1 VAAVPDIETPLDV
14 PLLAVDDLQV
24 SFFTR
29 RGVVQAVRGASF
41 TLDRGQT
48 IGLVGESG
56 SGKSVTSRAVMGLIE
71 LPGRIVAGDI
81 RWKGKS
87 LLGKDGHAYS
97 DRIRGKEISII
108 FQDPMTSLNP
118 LMKIGDQ
125 IGEVLGHHLGM
136 DRSSAEK
143 RAVELLDLVG
153 ISFPRQ
159 RVKQYPYEFSGGMN
173 QRVAIAMALASKPE
187 LLIADEPTTALD
199 VTIQAQI
206 LELIQQ
212 LQTDLGLAVLLIT
225 HDLGVV
231 AGLCQRL
238 AVMYAG
244 RIVET
249 GQAEEIYS
257 DPGHPYAWGLIG
269 STPRLDVVVPKLVSI
284 AGAPPD
290 LIRPPVGCA
299 YAPRCPLAVELCEQ
313 VSPELIEHLPHRK
326 VACHRAFDI
335 RTVGAPVAAG
345 S

>member
-1 VAAVPDIETPLDV
+1 MVVESNGTPL
-14 PLLAVDDLQV
+14 LEVDDLQV

-29 RGVVQAVRGASF
+29 RGVVQGVRGSTF
-41 TLDRGQT
+41 TIDRGESL
-48 IGLVGESG
+48 GLVGESG
-56 SGKSVTSRAVMGLIE
+56 SGKSVTSRAIMGLVD
-71 LPGRIVAGDI
+71 LPGRIVGGDI

-87 LLGKDGHAYS
+87 LFGKEGAAYS
-97 DRIRGKEISII
+97 NRIRGKEISII
-108 FQDPMTSLNP
+108 FQDPMTSLDP
-118 LMKIGDQ
+118 LMKVGDQ
-125 IGEVLGHHLGM
+125 IGEVLHHHLGM
-136 DRSSAEK
+136 DHSSARK

-153 ISFPRQ
+153 ISFPKQ
-159 RVKQYPYEFSGGMN
+159 RVGQYPYEFSGGMN
-173 QRVAIAMALASKPE
+173 QRVAIAMALASDPE

-231 AGLCQRL
+231 AGLCGSL

-249 GQAEEIYS
+249 GTAEAIYE
-257 DPGHPYAWGLIG
+257 DPGHPYGWGLIG

-284 AGAPPD
+284 GGAPPD
-290 LIRPPVGCA
+290 LANPPVGCPFH
-299 YAPRCPLAVELCEQ
+299 PRCELAIEICETDM
-313 VSPELIEHLPHRK
+313 PELIEHQPSRK

-335 RTVGAPVAAG
+335 RTVGSPVAG
-345 S
+345 PG

>member
-1 VAAVPDIETPLDV
+1 VPEPQQQNGAS
-14 PLLAVDDLQV
+14 LLVVDELQV

-48 IGLVGESG
+48 LGLVGESG
-56 SGKSVTSRAVMGLIE
+56 SGKSVTSRAITGLID
-71 LPGRIVAGDI
+71 LPGRVVGGDI
-81 RWKGKS
+81 RWKGRS
-87 LLGKDGHAYS
+87 LLGREGQKYS
-97 DRIRGKEISII
+97 DRVRGKEISII

-118 LMKIGDQ
+118 LMKVGDQ
-125 IGEVLGHHLGM
+125 IGEVLSYHRGM
-136 DRSSAEK
+136 DHAAAEK

-159 RVKQYPYEFSGGMN
+159 RVTQYPYEFSGGMN
-173 QRVAIAMALASKPE
+173 QRVAIAMALASEPE

-212 LQTDLGLAVLLIT
+212 LQADLGLAVLLIT

-249 GQAEEIYS
+249 GLAEDIYS

-290 LIRPPVGCA
+290 LINPPTGCA
-299 YAPRCPLAVELCEQ
+299 YRERCELAIEICEE
-313 VSPELIEHLPHRK
+313 VSPELVEHLPNRK

-335 RTVGAPVAAG
+335 RTVGSPVAGHAG
-345 S
+345 

>member
-1 VAAVPDIETPLDV
+1 MRSAPDV
-14 PLLAVDDLQV
+14 PLLEVDNLQV

-41 TLDRGQT
+41 ILDRGQT
-48 IGLVGESG
+48 LGLVGESG
-56 SGKSVTSRAVMGLIE
+56 SGKSVTSRAITGLID
-71 LPGRIVAGDI
+71 LPGKIVGGDI
-81 RWKGKS
+81 RWKGRS
-87 LLGKDGHAYS
+87 VLGKAGEAYS
-97 DRIRGKEISII
+97 HRVRGKEISII
-108 FQDPMTSLNP
+108 FQDPMTSLDP
-118 LMKIGDQ
+118 LMKVGEQ
-125 IGEVLGHHLGM
+125 IGEVLQHHLGM
-136 DRSSAEK
+136 DGPSAQ
-143 RAVELLDLVG
+143 RRVVELLDLVG

-159 RVKQYPYEFSGGMN
+159 RVTQYPYEFSGGMN
-173 QRVAIAMALASKPE
+173 QRVAIAMALASEPE

-206 LELIQQ
+206 LELIQK
-212 LQTDLGLAVLLIT
+212 LQADLGLAVLLIT

-249 GQAEEIYS
+249 GSAEEIYS

-269 STPRLDVVVPKLVSI
+269 STPRLDVVVPKLMSI

-290 LIRPPVGCA
+290 LINPPPACA
-299 YAPRCPLAVELCEQ
+299 FQPRCELAIERCSQET
-313 VSPELIEHLPHRK
+313 PELIEHLPDRK

-335 RTVGAPVAAG
+335 RTVGAPVAG
-345 S
+345 SVG

>member
-1 VAAVPDIETPLDV
+1 MPDAPNGA
-14 PLLAVDDLQV
+14 PLLAVEDLAV

-41 TLDRGQT
+41 SLDRGQT
-48 IGLVGESG
+48 LGLVGESG
-56 SGKSVTSRAVMGLIE
+56 SGKSVTSRAITGLID
-71 LPGRIVAGDI
+71 LPGRIVGGDI

-87 LLGKDGHAYS
+87 LLGKEGQAYS
-97 DRIRGKEISII
+97 DRIRGKEIAII

-118 LMKIGDQ
+118 LMKVGDQ
-125 IGEVLGHHLGM
+125 IGEVLSHHLGM
-136 DRSSAEK
+136 NRSAAEK

-159 RVKQYPYEFSGGMN
+159 RVTQYPYEFSGGMN
-173 QRVAIAMALASKPE
+173 QRVAIAMALASEPE

-206 LELIQQ
+206 LELVQQ
-212 LQTDLGLAVLLIT
+212 LQADLGLAVLLIT

-249 GQAEEIYS
+249 GTAEEIYA

-290 LIRPPVGCA
+290 LIHPPTGCA
-299 YAPRCPLAVELCEQ
+299 YTPRCELAVEMCGQ
-313 VSPELIEHLPHRK
+313 VSPELIEHLPNRK

-335 RTVGAPVAAG
+335 RAVGAPVAGAG
-345 S
+345 